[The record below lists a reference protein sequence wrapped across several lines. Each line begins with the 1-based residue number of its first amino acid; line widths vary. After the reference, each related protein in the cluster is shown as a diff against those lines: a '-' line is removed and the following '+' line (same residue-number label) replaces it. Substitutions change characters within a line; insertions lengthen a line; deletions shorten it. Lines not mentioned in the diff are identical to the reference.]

1 MAIFQLE
8 IADADVQRVFD
19 AICSNYGR
27 SSSVEIQTIAR
38 SWMQMGTQ

>member
-27 SSSVEIQTIAR
+27 PSSV
-38 SWMQMGTQ
+38 SNPD